1 MKCFKYMLIAFCLLV
16 TTWSQAQDADKI
28 VEQYRAAIAQIETI
42 HCQVAQLD
50 TFVTGHVWDYQG
62 ELTLMRNRADSLFG
76 FQYKASKEVG
86 EEALYDGLSDFQI
99 DHEKQTYELNT
110 NPRDY
115 ILGSPGGQL
124 VVAGLMYDQDPDQTP
139 ELIATDPYF
148 VLRYTYPDLEEYD
161 VRQREKKIFLDKNT
175 FLPVKL
181 ISRQVTLDKKQVL
194 TRTISDVRINRP
206 EDQQA
211 FQKDFLTDYKMIVE
225 EPDKDMHAD
234 LLQTKVKDFS
244 LTTFTGASVST
255 QPRSGKLLLLDFWD
269 VWCGPCLES
278 MPKVQELADKYA
290 SEGLQVVGVL
300 MDPNSQDSAER
311 LLTRKA
317 ISFTQVFGSPEL
329 KEYFRVYAIPQ
340 YVLVDQ
346 NGLIQQ
352 VFTGYSQ
359 KMEARIKTL
368 LAKAR

>member
-1 MKCFKYMLIAFCLLV
+1 MLIAICLLT
-16 TTWSQAQDADKI
+16 TTWSQAQDAERI

-50 TFVTGHVWDYQG
+50 TFVTGNVWDYQG
-62 ELTLMRNRADSLFG
+62 ELTLMRNREDTLFG

-86 EEALYDGLSDFQI
+86 EEALYDGFSDFQI

-124 VVAGLMYDQDPDQTP
+124 VVAGLMYDQDPDNTP
-139 ELIATDPYF
+139 ELIESDPFF

-161 VRQREKKIFLDKNT
+161 VRQREKKIFLDKTT

-181 ISRQVTLDKKQVL
+181 ISRQVSLGKKQVL
-194 TRTISDVRINRP
+194 TRIISDVRINRP
-206 EDQQA
+206 GDQQA

-234 LLQTKVKDFS
+234 LLKTKVKDFQ
-244 LTTFTGASVST
+244 LETFDGASVST
-255 QPRSGKLLLLDFWD
+255 QPQTSKLLLLDFWE
-269 VWCGPCLES
+269 VWCGPCVES
-278 MPKVQELADKYA
+278 MPKVQELADKYRA
-290 SEGLQVVGVL
+290 QGLDVVGVL
-300 MDPNSQDSAER
+300 MDPNSQDSAEK
-311 LLTRKA
+311 LISRKG
-317 ISFTQVFGSPEL
+317 ISFTQAFGSPDL

-340 YVLVDQ
+340 YVLIDQ
-346 NGLIQQ
+346 NGVIQQ
-352 VFTGYSQ
+352 VFTGYSK
-359 KMEARIKTL
+359 KMESRIKAL
-368 LAKAR
+368 LAEAR

>member
-1 MKCFKYMLIAFCLLV
+1 MKYFKYMLIAFCLLV
-16 TTWSQAQDADKI
+16 TTRSQAQDADRV
-28 VEQYRAAIAQIETI
+28 VEQYRAAIAQLETI

-62 ELTLMRNRADSLFG
+62 ELTLMRNRADTLFG

-86 EEALYDGLSDFQI
+86 DEALYDGRSEFQI

-124 VVAGLMYDQDPDQTP
+124 VVAGLMYDQDPDSPP
-139 ELIATDPYF
+139 ELIATDPHF

-161 VRQREKKIFLDKNT
+161 VRQREKKIFLDKQT
-175 FLPVKL
+175 FLPVKV
-181 ISRQVTLDKKQVL
+181 ISRQVSLGKKQVQ
-194 TRTISDVRINRP
+194 TRIMSDVRINRP

-211 FQKDFLTDYKMIVE
+211 FKKDFLTDYKMIVE
-225 EPDKDMHAD
+225 EPGKDIHAD
-234 LLQTKVKDFS
+234 LLQTKVKDFQ
-244 LTTFTGASVST
+244 LTSFKGASVST
-255 QPRSGKLLLLDFWD
+255 QPRSGKVLLLDFWE
-269 VWCGPCLES
+269 VWCGPCVES
-278 MPKVQELADKYA
+278 MPKVQELANKYG
-290 SEGLQVVGVL
+290 SQGLDVVGVL
-300 MDPNSQDSAER
+300 MDPDSQDSAER
-311 LLTRKA
+311 LLNRKA
-317 ISFTQVFGSPEL
+317 ISITQAFGNPEL

-346 NGLIQQ
+346 DGIIQQ
-352 VFTGYSQ
+352 VFMGYSQ
-359 KMEARIKTL
+359 KMESRIKTL